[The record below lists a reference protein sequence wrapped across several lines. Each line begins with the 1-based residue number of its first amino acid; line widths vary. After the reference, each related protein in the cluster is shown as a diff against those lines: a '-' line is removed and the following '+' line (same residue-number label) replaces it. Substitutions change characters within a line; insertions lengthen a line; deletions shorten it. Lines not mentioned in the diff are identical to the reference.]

1 MKLFDKWVWRF
12 YFIVGLLTWI
22 MFVVIMAAQIINHGC
37 HNYNTQ
43 TQIILLLDIIF
54 TGIAYAFMNKEE
66 DKDAKPIQGNKE
78 RLKIK

>member
-1 MKLFDKWVWRF
+1 MKLFRKWTWRF

-22 MFVVIMAAQIINHGC
+22 MFVAMMAAQIINHGC

-66 DKDAKPIQGNKE
+66 VKDAKPI
-78 RLKIK
+78 